1 MDRFPT
7 GTLTL
12 LFTDIEG
19 STALV
24 RQLGAGWPPVLER
37 HRALLRAAVA
47 EHDGVVVDSQ
57 GDALFA
63 VFRSSLAAV
72 AAARQGQHAM
82 ADEVWPEGIR
92 LRVRM
97 GLNTGEPIRADG
109 GYAGIDVVRAARLCE
124 AAHGGQ
130 TLLSE
135 STRLV
140 SGVDATDLGRITL
153 RGIEAGERAFQL
165 DVPGL
170 PSSFPPPRAEPP
182 AGESSSSDRIDRAS
196 KRLSQTIEDSVA
208 ARLESVAQL
217 IERPRDR

>member
-1 MDRFPT
+1 MDDRFPT

-12 LFTDIEG
+12 LMSDIEG

-47 EHDGVVVDSQ
+47 EHGGVVVDCQ

-63 VFRSSLAAV
+63 VFRSSLAAI
-72 AAARQGQHAM
+72 AAARQSHRAL
-82 ADEVWPEGIR
+82 ADESWPGGVR

-130 TLLSE
+130 TLL
-135 STRLV
+135 
-140 SGVDATDLGRITL
+140 
-153 RGIEAGERAFQL
+153 
-165 DVPGL
+165 
-170 PSSFPPPRAEPP
+170 
-182 AGESSSSDRIDRAS
+182 
-196 KRLSQTIEDSVA
+196 
-208 ARLESVAQL
+208 
-217 IERPRDR
+217 